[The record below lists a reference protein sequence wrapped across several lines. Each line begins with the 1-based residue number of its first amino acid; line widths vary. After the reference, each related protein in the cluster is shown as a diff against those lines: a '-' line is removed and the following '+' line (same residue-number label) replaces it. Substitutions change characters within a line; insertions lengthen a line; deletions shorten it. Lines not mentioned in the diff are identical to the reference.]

1 MGPLYTQELKK
12 SLAQLV
18 IKVKSVSFFNIHAH
32 SLSHLALKQPHP
44 FKTVTLIEHNLAT
57 NLTRRQSGARDKHSQ
72 KLQWSRKTHVE

>member
-18 IKVKSVSFFNIHAH
+18 IKVKMSLLHAH

-72 KLQWSRKTHVE
+72 KLQ